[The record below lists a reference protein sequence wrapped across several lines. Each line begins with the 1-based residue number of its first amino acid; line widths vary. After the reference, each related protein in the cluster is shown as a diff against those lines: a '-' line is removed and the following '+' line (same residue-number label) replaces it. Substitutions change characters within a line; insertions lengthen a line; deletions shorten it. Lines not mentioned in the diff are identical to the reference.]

1 MNELTSKQR
10 NDLSLLCHFIGLS
23 CRSRHGREG
32 AVPLPAELSGLVRK
46 PYPLCPDCAGL
57 LEYAVRRLRSC
68 PLNPKPSCKK
78 CPVHCYRPD
87 YRERIREVMAWSGK
101 RMILRGRLD
110 LIRHYFF

>member
-10 NDLSLLCHFIGLS
+10 NDLTLLWNFIGFS
-23 CRSRHGREG
+23 CRSRHGRDG
-32 AVPLPAELSGLVRK
+32 AVTFPKELSGLVRN
-46 PYPLCPDCAGL
+46 PHLLCPDCAGL
-57 LEYAVRRLRSC
+57 LEYAARRLRSC
-68 PLNPKPSCKK
+68 PLNPKPTCRK